1 MNNYYRIKGYDPKH
15 DFTFILD
22 SHGMFEK
29 KWQFSSYLIQRGL
42 KVLEIA
48 DSDAFT
54 DKDLTKAP
62 ESSEHLY
69 LRASANGKP
78 QYATRNVDGTLRN
91 EIQVGNKSYFI
102 ANN

>member
-1 MNNYYRIKGYDPKH
+1 MNNYFRITGYDPKN
-15 DFTFILD
+15 DFSFILD
-22 SHGMFEK
+22 CNGMFEK

-54 DKDLTKAP
+54 DTDLTKVP
-62 ESSEHLY
+62 GSSEHLY

-78 QYATRNVDGTLRN
+78 QYTTRIVDGTPRN
-91 EIQVGNKSYFI
+91 EIQVGDKSYLT